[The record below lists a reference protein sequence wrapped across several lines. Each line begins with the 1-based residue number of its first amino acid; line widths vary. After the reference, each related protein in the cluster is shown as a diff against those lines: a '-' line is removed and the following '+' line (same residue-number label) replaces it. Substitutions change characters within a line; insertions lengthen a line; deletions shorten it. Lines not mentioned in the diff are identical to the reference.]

1 MKYLSAAHPPWR
13 WPEKE
18 QGQMPNI
25 PGCQTWQQWHWSV
38 VKSKGSLDYVNSSES
53 VIWNFYRRSLSKATV
68 QGLLAGCKREGA
80 DISHSCKRDGK
91 TQWGERPGLPLT
103 MAACSPEA
111 QVTLKRDVPKHQTQP
126 GQCGWWCQVKPS
138 CQIFCAHRTRQSWW
152 EISLLQLWLTRKGIR
167 R

>member
-38 VKSKGSLDYVNSSES
+38 VKSKGSLDYVNSSKS

-91 TQWGERPGLPLT
+91 TQWGEWPGLPRPWQPAHPKLRGHSREMSPNT
-103 MAACSPEA
+103 RHSLGSVAGGAKWSPAARYPVHIEQGSHDEKFLSFSYDW
-111 QVTLKRDVPKHQTQP
+111 QEK
-126 GQCGWWCQVKPS
+126 
-138 CQIFCAHRTRQSWW
+138 
-152 EISLLQLWLTRKGIR
+152 E
-167 R
+167 